1 MSIMGSEE
9 DDESSK
15 SVDEFENI
23 TPAKAKTF
31 EDLSFSLDAQLISN
45 LGTQGITVPTQVQRE
60 VISKIRD
67 ERGND
72 LCVNAPTGS
81 GKTLAYALPIV
92 QALSERLYTA
102 LGCVVVVPTREL
114 VQQVKE
120 VFDMCARKMDLKIE
134 VALGQRILVEEHV
147 NLVGPR
153 FVFCCSIDN

>member
-1 MSIMGSEE
+1 MGSEE

-92 QALSERLYTA
+92 Q
-102 LGCVVVVPTREL
+102 V
-114 VQQVKE
+114 
-120 VFDMCARKMDLKIE
+120 
-134 VALGQRILVEEHV
+134 RIYAQ
-147 NLVGPR
+147 G
-153 FVFCCSIDN
+153 